1 MDMPVEPSWG
11 PTSTSTFATAQIIG
25 TGEANTTAIVSTYG
39 TGLVYYA
46 ARYCAEDISG
56 GAEDWFLPSKDELME
71 IYTNLKL
78 GNIGNLIDGYYWS
91 SSENDLNTAFALNFT
106 NGAWMV
112 LSKSN
117 HFKARSIRA
126 CK

>member
-11 PTSTSTFATAQIIG
+11 PIATSTFAIAQIIG
-25 TGEANTTAIVSTYG
+25 TGETNTTAIVSTYG
-39 TGLVYYA
+39 TGTAHYA

-78 GNIGNLIDGYYWS
+78 CNIGNLIDGYYWS
-91 SSENDLNTAFALNFT
+91 SSENDSNTAFALNFT
-106 NGAWMV
+106 DGTWSALN
-112 LSKSN
+112 KSN
-117 HFKARSIRA
+117 HPKTRSIRA
-126 CK
+126 FQ